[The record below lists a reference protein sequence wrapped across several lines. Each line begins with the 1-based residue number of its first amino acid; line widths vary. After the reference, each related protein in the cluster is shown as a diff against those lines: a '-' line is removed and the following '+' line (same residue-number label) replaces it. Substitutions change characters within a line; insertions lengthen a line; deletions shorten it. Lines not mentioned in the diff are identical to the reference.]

1 MKKFIVRRV
10 LLGAMILFFVS
21 MIIYSIER
29 ALPTSYVEGRAR
41 DMSMKQGA
49 KPYDELVA
57 ELNAAYGLDKP
68 VLEGYFI
75 WLGKAVHG
83 EFGESWI
90 FHQPVKQKFASVI
103 WYSFALALASFLL
116 EIIIAIP
123 LGIISATKQY
133 SRIDYAVTV
142 FALIG
147 ISLPSF
153 FFATILKWIFSIN
166 LKWVDLYGIVSRM
179 HESYGSVG
187 KVLDMAQHMILP
199 VITLTIVSVG
209 SLMHSEPPAYWF
221 WYNA

>member
-90 FHQPVKQKFASVI
+90 FH
-103 WYSFALALASFLL
+103 
-116 EIIIAIP
+116 
-123 LGIISATKQY
+123 
-133 SRIDYAVTV
+133 
-142 FALIG
+142 
-147 ISLPSF
+147 
-153 FFATILKWIFSIN
+153 
-166 LKWVDLYGIVSRM
+166 
-179 HESYGSVG
+179 
-187 KVLDMAQHMILP
+187 
-199 VITLTIVSVG
+199 
-209 SLMHSEPPAYWF
+209 
-221 WYNA
+221 

>member
-90 FHQPVKQKFASVI
+90 FHKPVKQKFARVI
-103 WYSFALALASFLL
+103 WYSFALALASLL
-116 EIIIAIP
+116 
-123 LGIISATKQY
+123 L
-133 SRIDYAVTV
+133 
-142 FALIG
+142 
-147 ISLPSF
+147 
-153 FFATILKWIFSIN
+153 
-166 LKWVDLYGIVSRM
+166 
-179 HESYGSVG
+179 
-187 KVLDMAQHMILP
+187 
-199 VITLTIVSVG
+199 
-209 SLMHSEPPAYWF
+209 
-221 WYNA
+221 

>member
-103 WYSFALALASFLL
+103 WHWPPSCWKL
-116 EIIIAIP
+116 
-123 LGIISATKQY
+123 
-133 SRIDYAVTV
+133 
-142 FALIG
+142 
-147 ISLPSF
+147 SLPY
-153 FFATILKWIFSIN
+153 L
-166 LKWVDLYGIVSRM
+166 WVLYRQRSSTAGLIM
-179 HESYGSVG
+179 
-187 KVLDMAQHMILP
+187 QLP
-199 VITLTIVSVG
+199 FL
-209 SLMHSEPPAYWF
+209 H
-221 WYNA
+221 

>member
-83 EFGESWI
+83 FCI
-90 FHQPVKQKFASVI
+90 DRYFAAV
-103 WYSFALALASFLL
+103 LFLCYHF
-116 EIIIAIP
+116 EM
-123 LGIISATKQY
+123 
-133 SRIDYAVTV
+133 D
-142 FALIG
+142 F
-147 ISLPSF
+147 
-153 FFATILKWIFSIN
+153 
-166 LKWVDLYGIVSRM
+166 LY
-179 HESYGSVG
+179 
-187 KVLDMAQHMILP
+187 
-199 VITLTIVSVG
+199 
-209 SLMHSEPPAYWF
+209 
-221 WYNA
+221 

>member
-90 FHQPVKQKFASVI
+90 FHQPVKQNLPVSSGI
-103 WYSFALALASFLL
+103 LL
-116 EIIIAIP
+116 LWHWP
-123 LGIISATKQY
+123 PSCWKL
-133 SRIDYAVTV
+133 
-142 FALIG
+142 
-147 ISLPSF
+147 SLPY
-153 FFATILKWIFSIN
+153 L
-166 LKWVDLYGIVSRM
+166 WVLYRQRSSTAGLIM
-179 HESYGSVG
+179 
-187 KVLDMAQHMILP
+187 QLP
-199 VITLTIVSVG
+199 FL
-209 SLMHSEPPAYWF
+209 H
-221 WYNA
+221 

>member
-103 WYSFALALASFLL
+103 WYSLL
-116 EIIIAIP
+116 WHWP
-123 LGIISATKQY
+123 PSCWKL
-133 SRIDYAVTV
+133 
-142 FALIG
+142 
-147 ISLPSF
+147 SLPY
-153 FFATILKWIFSIN
+153 L
-166 LKWVDLYGIVSRM
+166 WVLYRQRSSTAGLIM
-179 HESYGSVG
+179 
-187 KVLDMAQHMILP
+187 QLP
-199 VITLTIVSVG
+199 FL
-209 SLMHSEPPAYWF
+209 H
-221 WYNA
+221 

>member
-49 KPYDELVA
+49 KPYDELVE

-90 FHQPVKQKFASVI
+90 FPSACNEKILPSVI
-103 WYSFALALASFLL
+103 WYSFALALAAFLL

-153 FFATILKWIFSIN
+153 FFATILKLDF
-166 LKWVDLYGIVSRM
+166 LY
-179 HESYGSVG
+179 
-187 KVLDMAQHMILP
+187 
-199 VITLTIVSVG
+199 
-209 SLMHSEPPAYWF
+209 
-221 WYNA
+221 